1 MRLTVRRT
9 SLTALAAA
17 VLAACAVLVAPT
29 TADAAAVPLSAR
41 ERGNDVSYPQCGAPL
56 PSGHDFGIV
65 GVDGGKPFDANP
77 CLADQIVWARTAGRP
92 VYYLNTAN
100 PGPKLSSFWPIG
112 QRSPQ
117 LCTRSRPNSAGCAF
131 DYGWNAAKDSLAR
144 ASAAAA
150 SVGAPDVTRTTW
162 WLDVEM
168 HNTWE
173 SLEYGDKPMFLRND
187 TAVLRGMTALLERR
201 GVGTV
206 GVYSTVHQWQQITGG
221 ASLDRAPVWY
231 AGVGSA
237 QSARTPCSRCWSVT
251 GGPVRLSQ
259 FLRTGYAADLRC

>member
-1 MRLTVRRT
+1 MRLTGRRT
-9 SLTALAAA
+9 SLTALATA
-17 VLAACAVLVAPT
+17 VLAGCAVLVAPT

-144 ASAAAA
+144 ARAAAA

-173 SLEYGDKPMFLRND
+173 SLEFGDKPMFLRND

-237 QSARTPCSRCWSVT
+237 QSARTHCTRSWSFT

-259 FLRTGYAADLRC
+259 FLRNGYDADLRC